1 MITLFGR
8 KVNQSKQNVNS
19 YHSLRQHFSFLNI
32 HHKLED
38 TFISSSYFQVDESI
52 CYCNPNLLEM
62 SILNVRH
69 FAVTYQFMEIDKG
82 ELGTFISP
90 ARVLRIN
97 ITTAL

>member
-1 MITLFGR
+1 
-8 KVNQSKQNVNS
+8 
-19 YHSLRQHFSFLNI
+19 
-32 HHKLED
+32 
-38 TFISSSYFQVDESI
+38 
-52 CYCNPNLLEM
+52 M